1 MIHNFDSQSISPSIL
16 EDTTTVHR
24 ETSDIIR
31 EKDNIISNEKEVIVY
46 EKNEDNNVVQNL
58 NYKSDDNDSHIG
70 NKNTSENGSKSFTLV
85 QSEDSSR

>member
-24 ETSDIIR
+24 ETSDINR
-31 EKDNIISNEKEVIVY
+31 EKDNIISNEKEIVAN

-58 NYKSDDNDSHIG
+58 NYKSDDNDSYLD

>member
-16 EDTTTVHR
+16 EYTTTVHR
-24 ETSDIIR
+24 ETSDINR
-31 EKDNIISNEKEVIVY
+31 EKDNIISNEKEIVAY

-58 NYKSDDNDSHIG
+58 NYKSDDNDSYLD